1 MSRSEPEEP
10 LVKVARAQNLPEAQ
24 LIENLLSAQH
34 IPCLIV
40 RAPGADVPDFLAA
53 GARDVLVPESVAAE
67 ARDALNE
74 R

>member
-1 MSRSEPEEP
+1 VSHSEPKEP
-10 LVKVARAQNLPEAQ
+10 LVKVARAQNLPEAE
-24 LIENLLSAQH
+24 LIENLLREQR
-34 IPCLIV
+34 IPCMVV

-53 GARDVLVPESVAAE
+53 GARDVLVPESAAAE